1 MNKALKRFTTNK
13 GWLKTFGTGFTE
25 AFVLLFLFYRSVI
38 VSLVLGILY
47 GIINIKLY
55 KKKSIEEWRWQMN
68 LEFREVMTGLSSALN
83 AGYSIENSF
92 IEAKNDLLLL
102 YGDKSVMAKELDT
115 INSQLMLNQPLE
127 NILMEFAQYC
137 KVEDISNFAEVFQT
151 AKRTGGNL
159 IEISRSTAD
168 KISSKIETSREI
180 RTMIAGK
187 KMEGK
192 IMTLIPLAIIL
203 YFWIS
208 SPGFLDCLYTLSGRP
223 VMTVLLV
230 IYIAAYKWGERIG
243 DITV

>member
-1 MNKALKRFTTNK
+1 MNKDLLK
-13 GWLKTFGTGFTE
+13 
-25 AFVLLFLFYRSVI
+25 AFVIGFAKAFILLFLFYKAVAISV
-38 VSLVLGILY
+38 VLAIIY

-55 KKKSIEEWRWQMN
+55 KKKSIEQWRWQIN

-83 AGYSIENSF
+83 AGYSIENAF
-92 IEAKNDLLLL
+92 IEVKNDLLLL
-102 YGDKSVMAKELDT
+102 YGDKSVMAKELDA
-115 INSQLMLNQPLE
+115 INSKLMLNRPLE
-127 NILMEFAQYC
+127 KILMEFAQYC
-137 KVEDISNFAEVFQT
+137 QVEDINNFAEVFQT

-159 IEISRSTAD
+159 IEISKSTAD

-208 SPGFLDCLYTLSGRP
+208 SPGFLDCLYTLNKRP
-223 VMTVLLV
+223 IMTVLLIV
-230 IYIAAYKWGERIG
+230 YIIAYKWSERIG

>member
-1 MNKALKRFTTNK
+1 LNKELKDIVTEQN
-13 GWLKTFGTGFTE
+13 WLKAFIKGFAK
-25 AFVLLFLFYRSVI
+25 AFILLFLFYKVFLAAFVLAVI
-38 VSLVLGILY
+38 Y
-47 GIINIKLY
+47 GVVNIKFN
-55 KKKSIEEWRWQMN
+55 KEKDIEEWRWQMN
-68 LEFREVMTGLSSALN
+68 LEFREVMTGISSALN

-92 IEAKNDLLLL
+92 TEARNDLFLL
-102 YGDKSVMAKELDT
+102 YGDNSVMVKELDA
-115 INSQLMLNQPLE
+115 INLKLRLNQPLE
-127 NILMEFAQYC
+127 KVLMEFASYC

-159 IEISRSTAD
+159 IEVARSTAD
-168 KISSKIETSREI
+168 KISSKIETTREI
-180 RTMIAGK
+180 RTMVAGK

-192 IMTLIPLAIIL
+192 IMSLIPLAIII

-230 IYIAAYKWGERIG
+230 IYVAAYNWSERIG